1 MKVNTAPSSNTQ
13 TKTNLEFSRQN
24 MKCTDIGCCVCFS
37 IYLLGMLIVAGI
49 ATGTGSPMRLIYGT
63 DYMGAT
69 CATGPN
75 EASVAKQ
82 LAKLGATPK
91 ESATYWQET
100 TWDNYYKNR
109 KDITYPRTNID
120 QLVQKLTG
128 AANTGLTDFPT
139 LPNFYGLCVTDCPI
153 SREDLSKSTLG
164 YETYKT
170 MDQLA
175 KTHNIDVVCS
185 IQASKKIQK
194 TCLDTT
200 FTSQMNTS
208 VFDATPNAFD
218 EYEGT
223 LRGALQQKY
232 NQWTFAIAE
241 KEMTYFADQ
250 TVPVTQIQGTTAV
263 PVTVSGLLKKSV
275 AGKTIRV
282 VIVAADDVVFEKNLD
297 IVIGAGGTATT
308 VTAATITSVTN
319 NGFSEYGT
327 CTDTTGKKCVVKYGS
342 ILDGG
347 YSWMLPWAPI
357 AVPEDGK
364 CDSKGSNCG
373 VIEEQQCLTQFFDRC
388 AGDGEGTKKCRALG
402 ASEESLQAVNS
413 DCWKQAVNSISV
425 VNRCVAS
432 RNVDMKV
439 VCKAPIQ
446 TVNKVCTDYLGNIV
460 KQAGTN
466 DNLDVISGDVC
477 RYKFIGSDGK
487 KNQRYQKIC
496 RTK

>member
-75 EASVAKQ
+75 EASVTKE

-153 SREDLSKSTLG
+153 SREDLSESKLG

-208 VFDATPNAFD
+208 VFDKVANDFDKYSSTLGINA
-218 EYEGT
+218 
-223 LRGALQQKY
+223 LRQEY
-232 NQWTFAIAE
+232 NQWTLAITE
-241 KEMTYFADQ
+241 KDMKHYTGGSCTRSTDCDGGSVCQEKRCYPEVRQ
-250 TVPVTQIQGTTAV
+250 TQGTAPDT
-263 PVTVSGLLKKSV
+263 VTVEGYLKKSTSP
-275 AGKTIRV
+275 KTIQL
-282 VIVAADDVVFEKNLD
+282 VIVAAGDVVFDSKLD
-297 IVIGAGGTATT
+297 IKIGAGGTATT
-308 VTAATITSVTN
+308 VTAATITSATK
-319 NGFSEYGT
+319 NGFSKYGP
-327 CTDTTGKKCVVKYGS
+327 CTDDTLQSTGKKCVVMYGS
-342 ILDGG
+342 ILDAGME
-347 YSWMLPWAPI
+347 WMLPWAPI

-388 AGDGEGTKKCRALG
+388 AGNGDGTKKCRALG
-402 ASEESLQAVNS
+402 ASEESLQAVNA

-439 VCKAPIQ
+439 VCKAPI
-446 TVNKVCTDYLGNIV
+446 VSSFCFCL
-460 KQAGTN
+460 
-466 DNLDVISGDVC
+466 
-477 RYKFIGSDGK
+477 
-487 KNQRYQKIC
+487 
-496 RTK
+496 

>member
-75 EASVAKQ
+75 ENSVKLE

-100 TWDNYYKNR
+100 SWDNYYKNR

-139 LPNFYGLCVTDCPI
+139 LPNFYGLCVTDCTI
-153 SREDLSKSTLG
+153 SREDLSISKLG

-208 VFDATPNAFD
+208 VFDKAANDFD
-218 EYEGT
+218 KYSST
-223 LRGALQQKY
+223 LGFDYLRQEY
-232 NQWTFAIAE
+232 NQWTFAI
-241 KEMTYFADQ
+241 KEQEINTLHDAGT
-250 TVPVTQIQGTTAV
+250 TVPVTQDQKNAAG
-263 PVTVSGLLKKSV
+263 VTVTVEGLLKKTV
-275 AGKTIRV
+275 VGKTTSV
-282 VIVAADDVVFEKNLD
+282 VILAAKGVVFKSDFD

-308 VTAATITSVTN
+308 ITSATN
-319 NGFSEYGT
+319 NGFSEYGD
-327 CTDTTGKKCVVKYGS
+327 CLDNTGKKCVVKYGS
-342 ILDGG
+342 ILDAKME
-347 YSWMLPWAPI
+347 YKLPWAPI

-388 AGDGEGTKKCRALG
+388 AGNSDGTKKCRALG
-402 ASEESLQAVNS
+402 ASEESLQAVNA

-439 VCKAPIQ
+439 VCKAPI
-446 TVNKVCTDYLGNIV
+446 VSLFLFCFCL
-460 KQAGTN
+460 
-466 DNLDVISGDVC
+466 
-477 RYKFIGSDGK
+477 
-487 KNQRYQKIC
+487 
-496 RTK
+496 